1 MINILT
7 NFTYYGKENHRLFA
21 VALLIFAAYLYFRTT
36 SNFSLKN
43 YLIAINL
50 STASWLTG
58 GFILGLLTVY
68 ISYRLEV
75 KGKQSNN

>member
-1 MINILT
+1 MEKKI
-7 NFTYYGKENHRLFA
+7 FHRLFGIA
-21 VALLIFAAYLYFRTT
+21 WLIFATCLYFRTT

-50 STASWLTG
+50 STAYWLTG

-75 KGKQSNN
+75 KDKQSNN